1 MSHGD
6 DNVVRTFCV
15 IAAFVLCAAVSS
27 FAQAPSE
34 QPPTAT
40 PLPPPP
46 PKKPFGQ
53 MDFGPLVLTPSV
65 AFMNIG
71 VDNNVYNSAGERQVA
86 FTATVS
92 PQLHLVYKS
101 GRLMIDSNTAAD
113 YIYYDVDTTLGGFT
127 PRTVL
132 NVEYRIGR
140 RITLLF
146 NDYVASHKDRPSIEI
161 DARVR
166 HTTTTIGTGV
176 RVALAPKMDLE
187 LGVRQ
192 SDIRY
197 PDGTVYDGVKLEET
211 LNQRTRTAYGS
222 LLYRVTPYTAVRTLV
237 NIDDQKYPLSPN
249 RDGQSN
255 LYAGGLSFSPRAL
268 IGGDAMIGVRQF
280 WSHSPTQPNFTGLA
294 ADGRLTLTFGDL
306 TGFLVSGHRDL
317 NPSYELTNPY
327 VLQSSYQLAV
337 QQHLSRRFDVGLTY
351 TTLKMDYATFTNAP
365 AFANAGNNYQR
376 GYGASVGLISTR
388 LARYAFYYEHWER
401 YWATDPTR
409 RFTDDRWGFMIT
421 PTRWLTTTNN
431 ASRTTLVNST
441 GL

>member
-1 MSHGD
+1 M
-6 DNVVRTFCV
+6 
-15 IAAFVLCAAVSS
+15 AFVLCAAAS
-27 FAQAPSE
+27 FAQAPGD
-34 QPPTAT
+34 QPAT

-46 PKKPFGQ
+46 EVRPFGQ
-53 MDFGPLVLTPSV
+53 MEFGPLVLTPSI

-92 PQLHLVYKS
+92 PQLHLLYKS
-101 GRLMIDSNTAAD
+101 GRLIIDSNTAAD

-132 NVEYRIGR
+132 NVEYRVGP

-146 NDYVASHKDRPSIEI
+146 NDSVASHKDRPSIEI

-166 HTTTTIGTGV
+166 RRMTTIGTGA
-176 RVALAPKMDLE
+176 RVGLSSRLDLE
-187 LGVRQ
+187 VGARQ
-192 SDIRY
+192 TNVGY
-197 PDGTVYDGVKLEET
+197 PDGTIYNGVKLEET

-222 LLYRVTPYTAVRTLV
+222 LLYRLTPYTALRTLV
-237 NIDDQKYPLSPN
+237 NIDDQNFPQSPN
-249 RDGQSN
+249 RNGQSN
-255 LYAGGLSFSPRAL
+255 LYAGGFSFSPRAL
-268 IGGDAMIGVRQF
+268 IAGDAMFGVRQF
-280 WSHSPTQPNFTGLA
+280 WSHSPTQPNFTGFA
-294 ADGRLTLTFGDL
+294 ADGRLTLTLGDL

-327 VLQSSYQLAV
+327 VLQSSYQIAM
-337 QQHLSRRFDVGLTY
+337 QQHVTRRFDVGLTY
-351 TTLKMDYATFTNAP
+351 TTIKMDYATFTNAP
-365 AFANAGNNYQR
+365 AFANAGNNFQH

-388 LARYAFYYEHWER
+388 LARYAFYYERWQR
-401 YWATDPTR
+401 YWETDPNR

-431 ASRTTLVNST
+431 ASRTPLVNST

>member
-1 MSHGD
+1 MRVSLLLG
-6 DNVVRTFCV
+6 VW
-15 IAAFVLCAAVSS
+15 LSCAASS
-27 FAQAPSE
+27 FAQVASD
-34 QPPTAT
+34 QPGTAT
-40 PLPPPP
+40 PLPPPAP
-46 PKKPFGQ
+46 RKPLGQ
-53 MDFGPLVLTPSV
+53 VEFGPLVMTPTV

-71 VDNNVYNSAGERQVA
+71 VDNNVYNSAQERQVA

-92 PQLHLVYKS
+92 PQIRLLYKS

-113 YIYYDVDTTLGGFT
+113 YIYYGVDTTLGGFT

-132 NVEYRIGR
+132 NVEYRVGR

-166 HTTTTIGTGV
+166 HTTTAVGTGV
-176 RVALAPKMDLE
+176 RVGLAPKMDLE

-192 SDIRY
+192 ADISY
-197 PDGTVYDGVKLEET
+197 ADGTVYDGVKLEQT
-211 LNQRTRTAYGS
+211 LNQRTRSAYGS
-222 LLYRVTPYTAVRTLV
+222 LSYRVTPYTAVRTLV
-237 NIDDQKYPLSPN
+237 SIDDQTYPLSPD

-268 IGGDAMIGVRQF
+268 IAGDAMLGVRQF
-280 WSHSPTQPNFTGLA
+280 WSHSPTQPDFTGLA
-294 ADGRLTLTFGDL
+294 ADGRLTLTLGDS

-327 VLQSSYQLAV
+327 VLQSSYQVAV
-337 QQHLSRRFDVGLTY
+337 QQHVTRRFDVGLSY
-351 TTLKMDYATFTNAP
+351 TTIKMDYATFTNAP
-365 AFANAGNNYQR
+365 AFANAGNNVQR
-376 GYGASVGLISTR
+376 GFGASVGVMSTH
-388 LARYAFYYEHWER
+388 LARYAVYYEHWER
-401 YWATDPTR
+401 SWATDPGR
-409 RFTDDRWGFMIT
+409 RFNDDRWGFMIT
-421 PTRWLTTTNN
+421 PTRWLTTTNS

>member
-1 MSHGD
+1 
-6 DNVVRTFCV
+6 VRV
-15 IAAFVLCAAVSS
+15 SLLLVAAVLCAPPS
-27 FAQAPSE
+27 FAQASGD
-34 QPPTAT
+34 QPGTAAL
-40 PLPPPP
+40 LPPPP
-46 PKKPFGQ
+46 PRKPFGQ
-53 MDFGPLVLTPSV
+53 MDFGPLVMTPSV

-71 VDNNVYNSAGERQVA
+71 VDNNVYNSAGEREVA

-92 PQLHLVYKS
+92 PQIRLLYES
-101 GRLMIDSNTAAD
+101 GRLMVDSNTAAD
-113 YIYYDVDTTLGGFT
+113 YVYYDVDATLGGFT
-127 PRTVL
+127 PRTIL
-132 NVEYRIGR
+132 NVEYRVGR

-146 NDYVASHKDRPSIEI
+146 NDYIASHKDRPSIEI
-161 DARVR
+161 DDRVR
-166 HTTTTIGTGV
+166 HTSRTIGTGV
-176 RVALAPKMDLE
+176 RVALARRMDLE

-192 SDIRY
+192 SDIGY
-197 PDGTVYDGVKLEET
+197 PGGTVYNGVKLDET

-222 LLYRVTPYTAVRTLV
+222 LLYRVTPYTALRTLV
-237 NIDDQKYPLSPN
+237 NIDDQKFPQSPN

-268 IGGDAMIGVRQF
+268 IAGDATLGVRQF

-294 ADGRLTLTFGDL
+294 ADGRLSLTLGDL

-327 VLQSSYQLAV
+327 VLQSSYQVAM
-337 QQHLSRRFDVGLTY
+337 QQHLSRRFDVGLSY
-351 TTLKMDYATFTNAP
+351 TMIKMDYATFTNAP
-365 AFANAGNNYQR
+365 AVANGGNNFQR
-376 GYGASVGLISTR
+376 GYGASAGIISTR

-401 YWATDPTR
+401 YWASDPLR
-409 RFTDDRWGFMIT
+409 RFSDDRWGFMIT